1 MFASEILKA
10 SELRRD
16 AIITAAAG
24 ICGIIGYAFIAV
36 GIKLLVSCVKKKQY
50 FFIKKGYKRKIKA
63 IYYTD
68 HSI

>member
-1 MFASEILKA
+1 MFAAEILKA

-16 AIITAAAG
+16 AMITAAAG

-50 FFIKKGYKRKIKA
+50 LFIK
-63 IYYTD
+63 TD
-68 HSI
+68 TSEK

>member
-16 AIITAAAG
+16 AIITSAG

-68 HSI
+68 HSM